1 MSGERDGWRE
11 RESFRKRLRLV
22 TVLVVAL
29 LSLSTMF
36 GAWRCSTRSSNAL
49 DELYYATIDSN
60 AYGALMNGFSSPDV
74 LLSAISTVKTQDV
87 RAMKNVDMG
96 KKSSF
101 SHGIAE
107 FPTGIESGLD
117 YVLNDK
123 SAYDVGVR
131 SISWG
136 AWDSWDLGSSWRRG
150 VEFSV
155 SFPIEDY
162 GSDVGGTASVN
173 LAYDPDRRALSVR
186 PYESYVRR
194 SEKNKESELSN
205 VGYIQRHHVDVESM
219 ADDAISIVKNTVL
232 KEFLARRGSM
242 SKFSPNFEQDGV
254 VVDIDLSSS

>member
-1 MSGERDGWRE
+1 MA
-11 RESFRKRLRLV
+11 V
-22 TVLVVAL
+22 
-29 LSLSTMF
+29 LSLSTVF
-36 GAWRCSTRSSNAL
+36 GGWYCSTRSSNAL

-60 AYGALMNGFSSPDV
+60 AYGALMSGFSSPDV
-74 LLSAISTVKTQDV
+74 LFSAISTVKAQDV

-96 KKSSF
+96 KRSSF
-101 SHGIAE
+101 SHGITE
-107 FPTGIESGLD
+107 VPTGIESGLD
-117 YVLNDK
+117 YVLSDK
-123 SAYDVGVR
+123 SACDVGVR

-205 VGYIQRHHVDVESM
+205 VEYIQRHHVDVESM
-219 ADDAISIVKNTVL
+219 AKDAISIVKSSILEDFVT
-232 KEFLARRGSM
+232 RRGS
-242 SKFSPNFEQDGV
+242 SSRFSPDFEQDGV
-254 VVDIDLSSS
+254 TVDIDLSNPTY